1 MKNMPDSI
9 FFTREI
15 CVCAHL
21 TQTRDALEKCAE
33 MGINMQYSLEHHIMT
48 ETEKQIVCSWKYPN
62 EYALYNLPTYDEMKA
77 KKLGFMNPASANNYH
92 SFYDKDIFA
101 GFVNILEEATE
112 VFIGI
117 GTNPDYCNRGYGQQM
132 LQIAYEIS
140 KSQHPAKPLYLEVRE
155 WNKRAIHCY
164 EKAGFVI
171 DGTPYQLE
179 TSIGSGTFYRMT
191 RK

>member
-1 MKNMPDSI
+1 M
-9 FFTREI
+9 
-15 CVCAHL
+15 

-132 LQIAYEIS
+132 LQIAYEFS

-171 DGTPYQLE
+171 DGAPYQLE

>member
-21 TQTRDALEKCAE
+21 AQTRDALEKCAE

-117 GTNPDYCNRGYGQQM
+117 GTNPDYCNQGYGQQM
-132 LQIAYEIS
+132 LQIAYEFS

-171 DGTPYQLE
+171 DGAPYQLE